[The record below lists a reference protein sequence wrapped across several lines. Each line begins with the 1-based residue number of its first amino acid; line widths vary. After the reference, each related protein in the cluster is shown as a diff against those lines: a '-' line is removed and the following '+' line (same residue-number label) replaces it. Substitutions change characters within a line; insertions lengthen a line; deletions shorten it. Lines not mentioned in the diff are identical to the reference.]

1 MGKDNIGSN
10 SIVVIS
16 DDEDDNIVKDC
27 SVIVIHDSDSD
38 NGWQFGESMFWGPN
52 SPKRGKANSTLPTT
66 DANAKSDGK
75 RKREANEGSSNA
87 ENHKKAKN
95 DPGDFVDEGQSQK
108 ARRICTGK
116 TTSHLYST
124 RSSSSG
130 KKDAVGPG
138 SSVLEHYKNGTST
151 QISASQSRPSTSA
164 PLREITPGTG
174 ITKSGYKNIP
184 HLTTDTAATSNKT
197 KDCPIC
203 PGGFSSCGSKL
214 KKHFMKTHVFRYT
227 LCTKCNMSF
236 QNKEEERE
244 HFNQPEH
251 AIACPYC
258 YLSEEMPDDKLILH
272 LMEVHDPHTHPWPCP
287 RCGTKVN
294 SPINLVEHYRTK
306 HYVYASWQPGFACVQ
321 CGKKDLNLKSGLA
334 HYIRDHNAVS
344 NYGVLRS
351 LQKMFGVEWSLQ
363 LRLPPNETSSSK
375 DKKVVRSTTTH
386 TRATS
391 NKEKKCTSKERQ
403 NKGKHLMP
411 KGDQCVQPKDAGKIA
426 LPGQESEHH
435 PSDTTAAQE
444 LKLPCGQIENLSKF
458 VHILFVDLDN
468 WGKFFELPYLLPNVF
483 VWGFCGGA
491 YNMKKYKNAPP
502 LYQKLVQEK
511 RFFSHPK
518 CGKSKNAADFAL
530 CVQAARL
537 DLILPVHIPFTVLS
551 GDKGFDEL
559 RMQLASSARK
569 IHLVDPHQIAGPDL
583 LNGILNSIGEQ

>member
-16 DDEDDNIVKDC
+16 DDEDENIVRD
-27 SVIVIHDSDSD
+27 VVVIHDSDSD
-38 NGWQFGESMFWGPN
+38 NGWQFGESIFWEPY

-87 ENHKKAKN
+87 ENHKKAKS
-95 DPGDFVDEGQSQK
+95 DPRDFLDEGQSQK

-130 KKDAVGPG
+130 KKNAVGPG
-138 SSVLEHYKNGTST
+138 SSVLEQYINGTST
-151 QISASQSRPSTSA
+151 QISSSQSRPSTSA
-164 PLREITPGTG
+164 RPLREITPG
-174 ITKSGYKNIP
+174 Y
-184 HLTTDTAATSNKT
+184 AATSSESKC
-197 KDCPIC
+197 CPIC
-203 PGGFSSCGSKL
+203 PGEFSSCTSTHQL
-214 KKHFMKTHVFRYT
+214 KIHFMKTHVLGYT
-227 LCTKCNMSF
+227 LCTKCNTSF
-236 QNKEEERE
+236 ENKELRE

-258 YLSEEMPDDKLILH
+258 YPREEMPANKLALH
-272 LMEVHDPHTHPWPCP
+272 LMNIHDPHTRPWPCP
-287 RCGTKVN
+287 IPECGTKVE
-294 SPINLVEHYRTK
+294 SAIHLVEHYRAK
-306 HYVYASWQPGFACVQ
+306 HYANASCRPGFACVR
-321 CGKKDLNLKSGLA
+321 CGKKDLNLQSGLA

-344 NYGVLRS
+344 NDETLRS
-351 LQKMFGVEWSLQ
+351 LQQIFGVEWSLQ
-363 LRLPPNETSSSK
+363 LQLPPNEAPSLK
-375 DKKVVRSTTTH
+375 DRIVVRSTTTR

-391 NKEKKCTSKERQ
+391 NKEKECMPKEKQ
-403 NKGKHLMP
+403 NKGKRPMP
-411 KGDQCVQPKDAGKIA
+411 KRDQCVRTKDAGKIA
-426 LPGQESEHH
+426 QPRQESKCH
-435 PSDTTAAQE
+435 PYTTAAQE

-458 VHILFVDLDN
+458 IHILFVDLDN

-502 LYQKLVQEK
+502 LYHKLVQEK
-511 RFFSHPK
+511 RFFNHPK